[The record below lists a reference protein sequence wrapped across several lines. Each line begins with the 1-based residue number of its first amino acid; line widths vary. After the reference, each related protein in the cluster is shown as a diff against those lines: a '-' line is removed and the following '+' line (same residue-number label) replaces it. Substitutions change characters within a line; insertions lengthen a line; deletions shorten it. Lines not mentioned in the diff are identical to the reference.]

1 MDSSQG
7 PLHGIRVLEFEAIGP
22 GPFAGMLLAD
32 LGADVLVVDRP
43 ADSDLGLKRE
53 RWYDVM
59 MRGKRSVTLDLK
71 SPAAKEAA
79 LTLLGKADALIEGF
93 RPGVMERLGLVP
105 DIALARNPKL
115 VYGRMTGWGQD
126 GPLAARAG
134 HDINYIALAGVL
146 HAFGRHGAAPVPP
159 LNLIGDFGG
168 GGMLLALGIAC
179 ALLEAGRSGR
189 GQVVDAAMVEGA
201 SLLAAMFHGFL
212 KADQWSETRGANIL
226 DTGAPWYD
234 VYETRD
240 GKHVAIGAIETKFY
254 ADLLSR
260 LNLRSENL
268 PGQYERARWPELR
281 EAFASAFKKKTRDE
295 WSRAFEGSDACFAPV
310 LSFSEA
316 RQHPHNVSRKAFI
329 ELAGVA
335 QPAPAPRFS
344 RTPGA
349 VRRPPPERGE
359 GGLAALADWGFTAA
373 EVERLRS
380 AGLGH
385 K

>member
-1 MDSSQG
+1 MG
-7 PLHGIRVLEFEAIGP
+7 PLAGIRVLEFEAIGP

-43 ADSDLGLKRE
+43 AASDLGLKRE

-59 MRGKRSVTLDLK
+59 MRGKRSITLDLK
-71 SPAAKEAA
+71 SPAAKDAA
-79 LTLLGKADALIEGF
+79 LALLEKADALIEGF
-93 RPGVMERLGLVP
+93 RPGVMERLGLGP
-105 DIALARNPKL
+105 EAALARNPKL

-146 HAFGRHGAAPVPP
+146 HAFGRHGEAPVPP
-159 LNLIGDFGG
+159 LNLVGDFGG

-179 ALLEAGRSGR
+179 ALLEAGRSGK

-201 SLLAAMFHGFL
+201 SLLAAMFSGFL
-212 KADQWSETRGANIL
+212 AAKNWSEERGVNIL

-240 GKHVAIGAIETKFY
+240 GKYVSIGSIEAKFY

-260 LNLRSENL
+260 LNLRSEDL

-281 EAFASAFKKKTRDE
+281 AAFAGTFKKKTRDE
-295 WSRAFEGSDACFAPV
+295 WSRVFDGSDACFAPV

-316 RQHPHNVSRKAFI
+316 RQHPHNLGRKAFI

-349 VRRPPPERGE
+349 ARGAPPERGE
-359 GGLAALADWGFTAA
+359 GGAAALADWGFSAA
-373 EVERLRS
+373 EVEGLRS